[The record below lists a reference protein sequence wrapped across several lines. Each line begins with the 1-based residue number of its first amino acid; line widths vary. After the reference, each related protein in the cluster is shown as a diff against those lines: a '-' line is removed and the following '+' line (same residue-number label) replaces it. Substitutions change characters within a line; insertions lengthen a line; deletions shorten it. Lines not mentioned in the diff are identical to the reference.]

1 MLVVPFLSRT
11 LRQNHIASS
20 LLNYSDSEILSICST
35 SPTAEAPDFVENLK
49 RDRPFVNKEWQ
60 FISRSGS
67 LSTRTLESR
76 NQVGAFILPFSIN
89 NTRTKGSLL
98 AASTSANQTLSH
110 LGFKGRR
117 KVGKERVPERV
128 LPGRYCCFSFCL
140 SSCLSQTGLRF
151 RDCNHIVEFAFVE
164 FVYALP
170 SKVHDSYLL

>member
-1 MLVVPFLSRT
+1 MSYEDANWNGKLLETYDCGIDYFKISPCRWT

-76 NQVGAFILPFSIN
+76 NQ
-89 NTRTKGSLL
+89 
-98 AASTSANQTLSH
+98 
-110 LGFKGRR
+110 
-117 KVGKERVPERV
+117 
-128 LPGRYCCFSFCL
+128 GRYS
-140 SSCLSQTGLRF
+140 
-151 RDCNHIVEFAFVE
+151 NNN
-164 FVYALP
+164 
-170 SKVHDSYLL
+170 